1 MPLGAPMRQLD
12 GFVTIEQALAHSK
25 DSKDSRVP
33 LVNVIG
39 VVSEILPAKPSRG
52 SGRRQFARIDAPAD
66 HAADLQFA
74 VQLQDHSV
82 AAKLG
87 EGRDVRAR
95 WFIKP
100 GEQAPK
106 IETVGDT
113 VILRKF
119 KACVQQQTV
128 WLRIDLPCQIYF
140 YEKSNTPILLRHY
153 YSECIVFPSNA
164 MPDPHFNDSYA
175 SGQMLHYSA
184 MPQNAKPPTPEQQ
197 VWAISLHHTLCSNST
212 LKSGSVVNVP
222 SRQPTDKFGLI
233 KSVGPGQFFDL
244 VVEVVRTYP
253 RASEI
258 YVTDYTENNLLYRY
272 DEDVD
277 LDTSRDGDAYDYTGL
292 NRRKAWSGP
301 FGQMTLQVKLWG
313 PHATAF
319 DKIGEGEIVEL
330 KNVHIKMDR
339 SDTIHT
345 A

>member
-33 LVNVIG
+33 VVNVIG
-39 VVSEILPAKPSRG
+39 VVSEILPTKPSRG
-52 SGRRQFARIDAPAD
+52 S
-66 HAADLQFA
+66 DLQFA

-82 AAKLG
+82 TAKLG
-87 EGRDVRAR
+87 EGQDVRAR

-100 GEQAPK
+100 EEQAPK

-119 KACVQQQTV
+119 KACVHS
-128 WLRIDLPCQIYF
+128 
-140 YEKSNTPILLRHY
+140 YEKSNKPILLRQY

-184 MPQNAKPPTPEQQ
+184 MPQSAKPPTPEQQ
-197 VWAISLHHTLCSNST
+197 VWAISLHHTLCSTST

-233 KSVGPGQFFDL
+233 KSVGPRQFFDL
-244 VVEVVRTYP
+244 VVEVVKIYP

-272 DEDVD
+272 KYPDEDVD
-277 LDTSRDGDAYDYTGL
+277 LDASRDGDAYDYTGL
-292 NRRKAWSGP
+292 NRRKAWPGP

-339 SDTIHT
+339 SE
-345 A
+345 